1 MTRHCTPHLNG
12 KNSFIIFNWNSLP
25 KIKVKDKLKACPNFL
40 ANYNWL
46 YYSKS
51 TGKKC
56 SAPLLFRCRFSVLV
70 RKKADREVFVVLSIV
85 SLSSLPILGNPVPSC
100 LKKQK
105 SINIFKERFEDS
117 EQRTKLFGKVSISS
131 WFKFFLIVDIRCQYP
146 CMICSRDYLKRKR
159 DI

>member
-1 MTRHCTPHLNG
+1 MHSKSYYYLYWSVNVTRHCTPHLSG
-12 KNSFIIFNWNSLP
+12 KNSFTIFNWNFLP
-25 KIKVKDKLKACPNFL
+25 KINVKDKLKACPNFL

-85 SLSSLPILGNPVPSC
+85 SLSSLPILGSC
-100 LKKQK
+100 AKLPKNTK
-105 SINIFKERFEDS
+105 INQCSQREIWRFW
-117 EQRTKLFGKVSISS
+117 TTN
-131 WFKFFLIVDIRCQYP
+131 
-146 CMICSRDYLKRKR
+146 
-159 DI
+159 